1 MPGRGAKLSYSVR
14 FVVAVVVGSGL
25 FLGLSENALAISA
38 PIHIANTGGE
48 GVNIRAEPNA
58 GSAKLGW
65 MPEGTS
71 PDYNCFAWG
80 QVINGVPIWFSV
92 NYGGV
97 TGYYA
102 SYYDDSSYHSNEELT
117 AKYGVPLCGSA
128 PPPSPA
134 PEPPPNP
141 PETPSLPSVPG
152 PPPGG
157 STESTKSPPVPAAIY
172 FSPFGHG
179 TYEAG
184 AGVTTLSIG
193 TWGSQCVLPALAYSA
208 ATATL
213 VPGQTIST
221 LAGWSYGRVGTIS
234 FLANAGAHRAQVS
247 YAVMIDP
254 GAYSELGCDR
264 VLHAGDVLAT
274 WLKANPSAHLVVIS
288 GSLSQSEKSRGI
300 QEAYFNGIRNAGGNL
315 RSRVLT
321 CNYSISHTNAFLGAR
336 YWIQHQIGSSTSS
349 CPWLNP
355 GRGTYKPTAG
365 WHP

>member
-1 MPGRGAKLSYSVR
+1 MLRRGAGHWHSVGL
-14 FVVAVVVGSGL
+14 VVAGVVASGV
-25 FLGLSENALAISA
+25 FLGLSGNALAISA

-80 QVINGVPIWFSV
+80 QVINGVPIWFNV

-128 PPPSPA
+128 SPPPQSVEPSPNQPESPSPPSGTPPESTHSSPA
-134 PEPPPNP
+134 
-141 PETPSLPSVPG
+141 S
-152 PPPGG
+152 
-157 STESTKSPPVPAAIY
+157 AAIY

-184 AGVTTLSIG
+184 AGVTTLSVG
-193 TWGSQCVLPALAYSA
+193 TWGSQCVFPALAYTA

-213 VPGQTIST
+213 APGQTVST
-221 LAGWSYGRVGTIS
+221 LAGWSYGRVGVVS
-234 FLANAGAHRAQVS
+234 FLANAGARRAQVS
-247 YAVMIDP
+247 YAIMIDP
-254 GAYSELGCDR
+254 GTYGELGCDR
-264 VLHAGDVLAT
+264 FLHAGDVLAT
-274 WLKANPSAHLVVIS
+274 WLKDNPSAHLVVIS
-288 GSLSQSEKSRGI
+288 GSLSQSAKSRGI
-300 QEAYFNGIRNAGGNL
+300 QEVYFNGIRNAGGNL

-336 YWIQHQIGSSTSS
+336 YWIRHQIGSSMSS
-349 CPWLNP
+349 CPWLKP
-355 GRGTYKPTAG
+355 GRVTYKPTAG